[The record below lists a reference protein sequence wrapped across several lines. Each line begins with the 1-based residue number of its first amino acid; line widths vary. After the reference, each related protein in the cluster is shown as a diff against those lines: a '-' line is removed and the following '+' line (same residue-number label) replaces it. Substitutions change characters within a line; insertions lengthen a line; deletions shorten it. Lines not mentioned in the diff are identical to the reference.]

1 MGFFD
6 RLFKR
11 KPPKPTDDGIYF
23 YVRCNHCERVLHTRL
38 NPKTELSR
46 TDSGF
51 EVRKNMMD
59 DRCFRRLKLT
69 AVFDSNYRVLQSE
82 VDHGTFIDRAT
93 WLAEKDQRRRPQSP
107 SVEESPNLSSRD
119 DSI

>member
-11 KPPKPTDDGIYF
+11 KPPAPKDDGIYF
-23 YVRCNHCERVLHTRL
+23 YVRCNNCGRVLHTRL
-38 NPKTELSR
+38 NPKTELAR
-46 TDSGF
+46 TGSGF

-69 AVFDSNYRVLQSE
+69 ATFDSNYRVLQSE
-82 VDHGTFIDRAT
+82 VDHGTLIDRAT
-93 WLAEKDQRRRPQSP
+93 WLAEKDQPRRPPSP
-107 SVEESPNLSSRD
+107 SVEEAPNLS
-119 DSI
+119 